1 MGAMSIS
8 FWIAAGRVVAAVVS
22 MLLGVAAICVGA
34 FMAFPLV
41 FSVIFWPILQANE
54 FAVITMIGA
63 VLLEMI
69 GLGLIFLGPR
79 AWPARGGVPRT

>member
-1 MGAMSIS
+1 MDAMSIS
-8 FWIAAGRVVAAVVS
+8 FWIATVRVVAAVVS
-22 MLLGVAAICVGA
+22 MLLGITALCVGA

-41 FSVIFWPILQANE
+41 FSIIFWPILQANE
-54 FAVITMIGA
+54 FAVITMVGA

-79 AWPARGGVPRT
+79 AWPARGGVPRP